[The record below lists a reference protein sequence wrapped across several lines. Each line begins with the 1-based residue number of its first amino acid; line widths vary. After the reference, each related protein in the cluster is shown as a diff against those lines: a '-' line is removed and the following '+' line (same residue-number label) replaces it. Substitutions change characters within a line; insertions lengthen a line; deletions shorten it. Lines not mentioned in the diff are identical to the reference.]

1 MEHVDELIPA
11 HALRSLDSDDER
23 VVAAHLAEC
32 ERCRRMLAEFESVS
46 ASLAYAAPRAIPPP
60 ELRDRVLGALEPV
73 AETVAAQAATE
84 PRRPRFGWWPRAAA
98 VAVPV
103 LAACVI
109 GLVVWNASLRD
120 DLDSTRQSLASN
132 RAVHVQNVGNVV
144 ADTAGHVTLY
154 ADLAPAPDGKVYE
167 AWVIGSSG
175 PIPAGTFHGGGTVVL
190 DLTQQAR
197 PGDQIAVT
205 VEPAGG
211 SDRPTTRP
219 IGAASV

>member
-1 MEHVDELIPA
+1 VEHVDELIPA
-11 HALRSLDSDDER
+11 HALRSLDADDER

-32 ERCRRMLAEFESVS
+32 ERCRRMLAEFEGVS
-46 ASLAYAAPRAIPPP
+46 ASLAYAAPRATPPA

-73 AETVAAQAATE
+73 AETAPAASE
-84 PRRPRFGWWPRAAA
+84 PRRSRFGWWPRAAA
-98 VAVPV
+98 IAVPA

-109 GLVVWNASLRD
+109 GLLVWNASLRN
-120 DLDSTRQSLASN
+120 DLHSTRQSLASN
-132 RAVHVQNVGNVV
+132 RAVHVDNVGNVV
-144 ADTAGHVTLY
+144 ADTTGHVTLY
-154 ADLAPAPDGKVYE
+154 ADHAPAPDGKVYE

-190 DLTQQAR
+190 DLSQQAR

-211 SDRPTTRP
+211 SDKPTTKP
-219 IGAASV
+219 LGAASV